1 VWARDALPALP
12 IEMALG
18 AERGNRLERTV
29 VDAVEAAV
37 LAPLVGQ
44 ESDGL
49 VIDLWKRGRGEVAL
63 RHPAVIGPCD
73 DVHELGARV
82 RVRLEEADVT
92 THTIRFTRVPA
103 SMG

>member
-1 VWARDALPALP
+1 
-12 IEMALG
+12 M
-18 AERGNRLERTV
+18 

-49 VIDLWKRGRGEVAL
+49 VIDLWKRGRGEVVL

-92 THTIRFTRVPA
+92 KHTIRFTRVPGVDGVTA
-103 SMG
+103 FAVSVAT